1 MTQLKARENFSLY
14 SAKGRAHYVA
24 DRGYEPTNRKTT
36 HYAAGEDIDEMDDE
50 SVGYTLGVNLD
61 FKFLTT
67 FLFTSTS
74 TLSSI

>member
-1 MTQLKARENFSLY
+1 
-14 SAKGRAHYVA
+14 
-24 DRGYEPTNRKTT
+24 
-36 HYAAGEDIDEMDDE
+36 MDDE

-74 TLSSI
+74 KLSSISLVGQFGLSYLDIDDAFNTESGVSGFFGIGLGVYFW